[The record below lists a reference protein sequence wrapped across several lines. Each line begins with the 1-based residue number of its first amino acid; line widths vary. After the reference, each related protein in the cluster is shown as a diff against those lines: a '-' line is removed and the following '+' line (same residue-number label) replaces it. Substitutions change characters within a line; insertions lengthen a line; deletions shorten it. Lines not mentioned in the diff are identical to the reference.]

1 MIELLYSGN
10 AKMLQGIMISVVSA
24 AENTRRPLSVTLLT
38 MDLRDEDPA
47 FAPLTAE
54 QAKAIEMAAGR
65 KNPDVAVRVLD
76 CAALYRERIAATSN
90 AATSYSP
97 YCFLRLFADRLPLP
111 DQVLYLDADT
121 VIAGDLGELWDT
133 DVSKKEFAAVLDYYG
148 KIFMGIGYFNSG
160 VLLLNLDMI
169 RNTGLFGRAIGKLE
183 KRRLFLP
190 DQTALYMT
198 ARKIK
203 YLPRRFNEQKK
214 YDRRDTVVQHFT
226 KTIIWLPRFHTRTIK
241 PWQPEL
247 VSEVLTS
254 RYDGI
259 IAECLEEVKRFE
271 TAGPV
276 RGDERSEKQ

>member
-1 MIELLYSGN
+1 MIELLYAGN
-10 AKMLQGIMISVVSA
+10 DRMFPGIMISVVSA
-24 AENTRRPLSVTLLT
+24 AANTRRELSATLLT
-38 MDLRDEDPA
+38 MDLRGVDPA
-47 FAPLTAE
+47 FAPLTE
-54 QAKAIEMAAGR
+54 EHAAAVEAAAR
-65 KNPDVAVRVLD
+65 KKNPRVSVRVLD
-76 CAALYRERIAATSN
+76 CASLYKERIAATGN

-111 DQVLYLDADT
+111 DKVLYLDADT

-148 KIFMGIGYFNSG
+148 KIFMGVGYFNSG

-169 RNTGLFGRAIGKLE
+169 RKTGLFGRAIGKLE

-247 VSEVLTS
+247 VSEVLTPK
-254 RYDGI
+254 YDGI
-259 IAECLEEVKRFE
+259 IAECLEEVKRFRDAAAE
-271 TAGPV
+271 G
-276 RGDERSEKQ
+276 GSKE

>member
-10 AKMLQGIMISVVSA
+10 AKMFPGIMISVVSA

-111 DQVLYLDADT
+111 HALQVRA
-121 VIAGDLGELWDT
+121 
-133 DVSKKEFAAVLDYYG
+133 
-148 KIFMGIGYFNSG
+148 SG
-160 VLLLNLDMI
+160 VQGMRTLPARD
-169 RNTGLFGRAIGKLE
+169 RKGSF
-183 KRRLFLP
+183 RRLSSL
-190 DQTALYMT
+190 
-198 ARKIK
+198 
-203 YLPRRFNEQKK
+203 
-214 YDRRDTVVQHFT
+214 
-226 KTIIWLPRFHTRTIK
+226 
-241 PWQPEL
+241 
-247 VSEVLTS
+247 
-254 RYDGI
+254 
-259 IAECLEEVKRFE
+259 
-271 TAGPV
+271 
-276 RGDERSEKQ
+276 